1 MKINGKTRL
10 LGLIGNPVEHTLSP
24 AIHNRL
30 SELKGQNVVY
40 VPFLVEKGGIEHAIK
55 GAYELN
61 ILGMNVTVPFK
72 EQVKENLIEI
82 DDLAKKIGAVNTLV
96 RVEGGYKG
104 YNTDALG
111 FKRELQSLGVCL
123 KGENVIVLG
132 AGGASRAVVFLLAQ
146 EGANEIYLLNRT
158 MEKAELIAQEVNESM
173 EKCVVIPKPLSEYH
187 QLPDRQY
194 LAVQCTSIGLS
205 PREEE
210 CVIEDTDFY
219 QKIHT
224 GIDLIYKPFETKFMK
239 MVTQSGGNA
248 YNGLLMLLYQGII
261 AFELFTNVEVT
272 EDEAKNVYAILEKE
286 LHKNE

>member
-24 AIHNRL
+24 VIHNRL

-40 VPFLVEKGGIEHAIK
+40 VPFLVEKGGIEYAVK

-61 ILGMNVTVPFK
+61 ILGTNVTVPYK
-72 EQVKENLIEI
+72 EQVIENLIEI
-82 DDLAKKIGAVNTLV
+82 DELAKKIGAVNTLV
-96 RVEGGYKG
+96 RIEGGYKG

-111 FKRELQSLGVCL
+111 FKRELQSLGVHY
-123 KGENVIVLG
+123 KGEKVIVLG

-158 MEKAELIAQEVNESM
+158 MEKAELIAQEVNETM
-173 EKCVVIPKPLSEYH
+173 GKQVVIAKPLSEYH
-187 QLPDRQY
+187 QLPDHQY
-194 LAVQCTSIGLS
+194 LAIQCTSIGLS

-219 QKIHT
+219 KKIHT

-239 MVTQSGGNA
+239 MITQSGGNA
-248 YNGLLMLLYQGII
+248 YNGLLMLLYQGVI
-261 AFELFTNVEVT
+261 AFELFTKVEVN
-272 EDEAKNVYAILEKE
+272 EDEAKDVYAILEKE